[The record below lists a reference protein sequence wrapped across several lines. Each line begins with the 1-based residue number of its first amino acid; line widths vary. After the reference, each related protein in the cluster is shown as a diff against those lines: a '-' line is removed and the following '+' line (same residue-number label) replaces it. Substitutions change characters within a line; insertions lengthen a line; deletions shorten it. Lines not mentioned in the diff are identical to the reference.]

1 MVQLRSLSAIWPF
14 IHLVLVTAQSGSLI
28 PTTLPAC
35 AQSCDV
41 LQKAATGCIPPAAP
55 VTNQNTYQSCF
66 CQSALLSSLQTSSGN
81 LCPSQ
86 CSDTDYTTIDTW
98 YKSVCPSNNAA
109 TPPVVT
115 LTTTLMTST
124 VPATSPAVTATDG
137 SESAPSSAPS
147 GANADEAQP
156 LNGSA
161 W

>member
-1 MVQLRSLSAIWPF
+1 MLQLRSLSAFGPLV
-14 IHLVLVTAQSGSLI
+14 HLLLVAGQSGSLI

-35 AQSCDV
+35 AQTCAV
-41 LQKAATGCIPPAAP
+41 LQAAATGCVPPAAP
-55 VTNQNTYQSCF
+55 VTDQNTYQSCF
-66 CQSALLSSLQTSSGN
+66 CQSALLSSLQTSSSN

-86 CSDTDYTTIDTW
+86 CSDADYATIDTW

-109 TPPVVT
+109 APPVVT
-115 LTTTLMTST
+115 VTTTLMTSA
-124 VPATSPAVTATDG
+124 VSATSPAVTATDL
-137 SESAPSSAPS
+137 SESAPSSVPS